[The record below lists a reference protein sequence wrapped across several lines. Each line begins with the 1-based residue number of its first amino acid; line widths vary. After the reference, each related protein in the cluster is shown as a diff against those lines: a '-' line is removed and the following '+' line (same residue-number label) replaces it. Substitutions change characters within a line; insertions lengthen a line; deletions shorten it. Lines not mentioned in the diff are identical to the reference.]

1 MRDLIQN
8 TRRLVGDQHATLA
21 PMQPTFLGFKGTV
34 RAEGNDFVF
43 TGTYDID
50 ADGRHVHI
58 RELPPRVWT
67 GPYVE
72 ALREKLVG
80 EDAKKYVLDID
91 DVSTTDDVHVI
102 LRVRAG
108 VDLAARDLV
117 DDLELSRK
125 ITLSDLNFWDTDDK
139 LHTYSGPED
148 IMRAHAAYRREMY
161 AKRRAH
167 TLKTLAHEVALA
179 RSRARYVLEVN
190 AGQIQPNRMTE
201 GEVCDLL
208 RTKGF
213 YEHENFEYIR
223 RMGVFT
229 LTLDRAAHLEV
240 TADGLAKELEAAR
253 RTTIEDMW
261 HADLD
266 ALAKAYDAYE
276 RDVLAKRARCDD
288 EDAGPKKK
296 KKKKAP
302 TK

>member
-1 MRDLIQN
+1 MDR
-8 TRRLVGDQHATLA
+8 
-21 PMQPTFLGFKGTV
+21 
-34 RAEGNDFVF
+34 
-43 TGTYDID
+43 
-50 ADGRHVHI
+50 
-58 RELPPRVWT
+58 
-67 GPYVE
+67 PYVE

-179 RSRARYVLEVN
+179 RSRFVN
-190 AGQIQPNRMTE
+190 DAGQIQPNRMTE

-208 RTKGF
+208 
-213 YEHENFEYIR
+213 HQ
-223 RMGVFT
+223 
-229 LTLDRAAHLEV
+229 
-240 TADGLAKELEAAR
+240 GLL
-253 RTTIEDMW
+253 
-261 HADLD
+261 
-266 ALAKAYDAYE
+266 
-276 RDVLAKRARCDD
+276 RAR
-288 EDAGPKKK
+288 EPGVHPSQGLRSR
-296 KKKKAP
+296 
-302 TK
+302 